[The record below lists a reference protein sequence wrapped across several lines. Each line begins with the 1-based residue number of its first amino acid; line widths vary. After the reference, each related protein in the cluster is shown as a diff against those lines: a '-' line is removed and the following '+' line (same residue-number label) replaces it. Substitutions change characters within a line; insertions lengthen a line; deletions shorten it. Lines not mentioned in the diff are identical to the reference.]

1 MLTAGA
7 VGSTCGLV
15 LQLLEFLPDAK
26 TGVLNALAFKPA
38 VLTMLWRILAAALP
52 QECAL
57 FFLSFFLWFFFLFSS
72 VTATL
77 PQECSTPVYLLF

>member
-1 MLTAGA
+1 
-7 VGSTCGLV
+7 V

-52 QECAL
+52 QECA
-57 FFLSFFLWFFFLFSS
+57 FFFLLSFRGSFS
-72 VTATL
+72 
-77 PQECSTPVYLLF
+77 LFL

>member
-1 MLTAGA
+1 MRTAGA

-57 FFLSFFLWFFFLFSS
+57 FFLPSFCGSFFFFL
-72 VTATL
+72 
-77 PQECSTPVYLLF
+77 